1 MQSHRA
7 RKRFGQHFL
16 VDPGVVDAILTAIAP
31 RPEDT
36 LLEIGPGTGALTDA
50 LARRA
55 GRLHLVELDR
65 DLAATQRER
74 WRDDDRVAVHEADAL
89 AFNYSALATPLRVVG
104 NLPYNV
110 STPLLFHLLEHRAA
124 LVDMHFMLQKEV
136 VDRIAA
142 APGSKRYGRL
152 SVALQ
157 TWFGAEALFD
167 VPPDAFDPPPAVN
180 SAVLRLLPRHEDA
193 LKPDDP
199 ATLNRLLTAAFG
211 QRRKT
216 LRNALGSVTDESTLL
231 ATGID
236 PGARAETVD
245 PPSWVRLANRIARET
260 TDAIGSPSTAPDR
273 SWDDGRSR

>member
-1 MQSHRA
+1 MQGHRA

-16 VDPGVVDAILTAIAP
+16 VDPGVVDAILSAIAP
-31 RPEDT
+31 RPEDV
-36 LLEIGPGTGALTDA
+36 LLEIGPGTGALTEA

-65 DLAATQRER
+65 DLAAMQRRR
-74 WRDDDRVAVHEADAL
+74 WRDDERVAVHEADAL
-89 AFNYSALATPLRVVG
+89 TFDYGALGTRLRVVG

-110 STPLLFHLLEHRAA
+110 STPLLFHLLAHRAA
-124 LVDMHFMLQKEV
+124 LIDMHFMLQKEV
-136 VDRIAA
+136 VDRIVAA
-142 APGSKRYGRL
+142 AGSKRYGRL

-180 SAVLRLLPRHEDA
+180 SAVLRLVPRSE
-193 LKPDDP
+193 DDP
-199 ATLNRLLTAAFG
+199 ATLNRLLIAAFG

-216 LRNALGSVTDESTLL
+216 LRNALSGVTDERVLVE
-231 ATGID
+231 TGID

-245 PPSWVRLANRIARET
+245 PPSWVRLANRIAGEP
-260 TDAIGSPSTAPDR
+260 G
-273 SWDDGRSR
+273 

>member
-1 MQSHRA
+1 MRSHRA

-16 VDPGVVDAILTAIAP
+16 VDPGVVDAILAAIAP
-31 RPEDT
+31 RPENT
-36 LLEIGPGTGALTDA
+36 LLEIGPGTGALTEA

-65 DLAATQRER
+65 DLAAMQRQRWQDEER
-74 WRDDDRVAVHEADAL
+74 VTVHEADAL
-89 AFNYSALATPLRVVG
+89 AFDYSALETPLRVVG

-110 STPLLFHLLEHRAA
+110 STPLLFHLLEHRASV
-124 LVDMHFMLQKEV
+124 VDMHFMLQKEV

-142 APGSKRYGRL
+142 AAGSKRYGRL

-157 TWFGAEALFD
+157 TWFDVEALFD

-180 SAVLRLLPRHEDA
+180 SAVLRLVPRGEDA
-193 LKPDDP
+193 VLPEDP
-199 ATLNRLLTAAFG
+199 AILDRLLTAAFG

-216 LRNALGSVTDESTLL
+216 LRNALGGVLDESTLL

-245 PPSWVRLANRIARET
+245 PPSWVRLANRIANET
-260 TDAIGSPSTAPDR
+260 VQTG
-273 SWDDGRSR
+273 DDPPG